1 MGLIIKLICFVLV
14 LGVAGLFFIK
24 KPDGNPWLSI
34 DELIPDT
41 SSIKRSIS
49 DAMPDQVVGG
59 TDGSFLDD
67 KVSVYKWKDAEGNWQ
82 FSDKPPAGIDAKQVL
97 VGTDVNRDL
106 APLPPPTRTPASP
119 APQSG
124 KAMLIKDGGFSPTT
138 ISSDKVS
145 KLVDDANGV
154 QELMDN
160 RKKELDSAIDGG
172 KN

>member
-1 MGLIIKLICFVLV
+1 MGLIIKFVSFLLV

-24 KPDGNPWLSI
+24 KPDGQPWLSM
-34 DELIPDT
+34 DDLIPDT

-59 TDGSFLDD
+59 SGSTFLED

-82 FSDKPPAGIDAKQVL
+82 FSDTTPSGVEAQQVL

-106 APLPPPTRTPASP
+106 APLPPPTR
-119 APQSG
+119 APSSESSSSG
-124 KAMLIKDGGFSPTT
+124 KTVLIKDSGFSPTT
-138 ISSDKVS
+138 VSPDKIS

-154 QELMDN
+154 QELVDK
-160 RKKELDSAIDGG
+160 RQQQLEEALEPIK
-172 KN
+172 